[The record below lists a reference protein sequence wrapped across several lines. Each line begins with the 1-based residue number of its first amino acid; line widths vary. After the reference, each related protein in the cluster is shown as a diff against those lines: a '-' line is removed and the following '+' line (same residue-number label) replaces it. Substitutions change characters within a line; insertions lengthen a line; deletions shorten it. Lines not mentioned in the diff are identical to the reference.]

1 MSSRESILAN
11 IRLARGNSIRSE
23 PKEGQRT
30 ESLLAIEDDL
40 QNPKKHMHPL
50 PAFIEPLH
58 AHPQQWTPF
67 FCDQALKLGSSL
79 VTTYDIQTIPSLIKT
94 YLDAQNLPTQLTCW
108 PEILEDLRLDWQSQ
122 DLHLSARHAHEAD
135 QIGLTGVFCAI
146 AETGTLVFCSGE
158 ETPATNSLLPE
169 THIALVPAERIVCT
183 LEDAFQLIR
192 TEYGTP
198 PRAIN
203 FVSGPSRTADIEQTL
218 VIGAHGP
225 KRVHII
231 VYTNDASL
239 F

>member
-23 PKEGQRT
+23 PREGQRT
-30 ESLLAIEDDL
+30 ESMLAIEADL
-40 QNPKKHMHPL
+40 QDPQKHHHPL
-50 PAFIEPLH
+50 PDFIQPILG
-58 AHPQQWTPF
+58 HPEKWMDH
-67 FCDQALKLGSSL
+67 FCTQAEKLGSSVV
-79 VTTYDIQTIPSLIKT
+79 VTQDIQAIPLLIRT
-94 YLDAQNLPTQLTCW
+94 YLETQQLPSQLACW
-108 PEILEDLRLDWQSQ
+108 TEILEDLRLDWQSQ
-122 DLHLSARHAHEAD
+122 DLHLSARRAYETD
-135 QIGLTGVFCAI
+135 QVGLTGCFCAI

-169 THIALVPAERIVCT
+169 THIALVPAARIVCT
-183 LEDAFQLIR
+183 LEEAFQLIR

-231 VYTNDASL
+231 VYQNHS
-239 F
+239 